1 MSLFDEEETEL
12 EYNSEYGRARKRAMY
27 LLGARDYSS
36 SALKEK
42 LLNNYSEDTAE
53 RVVEDMKSYGFLDDE
68 EYARKLASSLING
81 KKYGFYRAKTE
92 MKRKGVEEL
101 TAEQALAEYEKEDY
115 SQQLVSLI
123 EKKYAD
129 KIQDGDDR
137 RRTVSA
143 LARRG
148 YGFSEIKEAVLT
160 VLRRQAENEDWRVV
174 SPLKI
179 RVNSPIMA
187 MPNMKINFLK

>member
-27 LLGARDYSS
+27 LLGARDYTS

-160 VLRRQAENEDWRVV
+160 VLRRQAENEE
-174 SPLKI
+174 
-179 RVNSPIMA
+179 
-187 MPNMKINFLK
+187 